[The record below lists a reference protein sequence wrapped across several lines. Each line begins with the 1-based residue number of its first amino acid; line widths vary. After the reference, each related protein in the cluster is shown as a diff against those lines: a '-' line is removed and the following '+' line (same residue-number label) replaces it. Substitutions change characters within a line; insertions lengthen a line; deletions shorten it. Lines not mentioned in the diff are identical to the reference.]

1 MVLSQSPF
9 SSREQ
14 TKQAEAE
21 KVLVLGLCLIDQ

>member
-14 TKQAEAE
+14 TKQAGVE
-21 KVLVLGLCLIDQ
+21 KVVVLDWCWIDR